1 MPDLVSFLSKRRL
14 IAAALALG
22 FSSLPAFAQEVPK
35 DGVYKDG
42 VYKDHVDW
50 GVQMDMSG
58 PASSS

>member
-35 DGVYKDG
+35 DGVYKD
-42 VYKDHVDW
+42 HVDW